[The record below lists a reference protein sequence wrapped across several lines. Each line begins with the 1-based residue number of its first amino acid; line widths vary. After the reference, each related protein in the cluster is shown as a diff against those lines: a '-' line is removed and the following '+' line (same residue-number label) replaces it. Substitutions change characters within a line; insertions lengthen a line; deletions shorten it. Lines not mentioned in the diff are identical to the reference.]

1 MQKRMVLIIML
12 LLLLVSGQVNVG
24 KLAIVIDDIG
34 YRKTKD
40 NQVLALPVALSIT
53 ILPDSPYG
61 REMAEKAYQQ
71 GREILIHMPMKPI
84 SHQPLEKIP

>member
-12 LLLLVSGQVNVG
+12 LLLLVSGQVNAG

-34 YRKTKD
+34 YRKTED
-40 NQVLALPVALSIT
+40 NQVLALPVALSIA

-61 REMAEKAYQQ
+61 R
-71 GREILIHMPMKPI
+71 
-84 SHQPLEKIP
+84 